1 MKRTFAFLL
10 TALMAMSLTACGT
23 DKNNTPTTSTP
34 NQSVTDSNT
43 GSGTDSGA
51 GSATGT
57 AVVKNKDQR
66 RIENGASGTAADAA
80 DNAMLG
86 LENDGAGAPESAV
99 ANNGNRTG
107 SGVIRSTT
115 YGQMLRNARVNDRDG
130 FLLDGEN
137 AVTPGAAFR

>member
-23 DKNNTPTTSTP
+23 DKNNTPNNSTP
-34 NQSVTDSNT
+34 NQSVTDNNA
-43 GSGTDSGA
+43 GSGA

-57 AVVKNKDQR
+57 AAVKNSDQR
-66 RIENGASGTAADAA
+66 RIENGASGTAAGAA
-80 DNAMLG
+80 DNEMLG
-86 LENDGAGAPESAV
+86 LENDGVGAPESAV
-99 ANNGNRTG
+99 VNNGNRTN

-115 YGQMLRNARVNDRDG
+115 YGQMLRNARVHDRDG

>member
-23 DKNNTPTTSTP
+23 SKNNKPANSTP
-34 NQSVTDSNT
+34 NQSVTDNNA
-43 GSGTDSGA
+43 GSGSGS
-51 GSATGT
+51 GSASGT

-66 RIENGASGTAADAA
+66 RIEDGASGTAAGAA
-80 DNAMLG
+80 DNRMLG
-86 LENDGAGAPESAV
+86 LENDGVGAPESAV
-99 ANNGNRTG
+99 VNNGNRTN
-107 SGVIRSTT
+107 SGVIRSAT
-115 YGQMLRNARVNDRDG
+115 YGQMLRNARVHDRDG

>member
-10 TALMAMSLTACGT
+10 TALMALSLTACGT
-23 DKNNTPTTSTP
+23 DKNNTPNNSTP
-34 NQSVTDSNT
+34 NQSATDNNT
-43 GSGTDSGA
+43 GSGTGSGA

-66 RIENGASGTAADAA
+66 RIENGATGTAAGAA

-86 LENDGAGAPESAV
+86 LENDGVGAPESAIV
-99 ANNGNRTG
+99 NNGTRTG
-107 SGVIRSTT
+107 SGAIRSTT
-115 YGQMLRNARVNDRDG
+115 YEQMLRNARVHDRDG